1 MAQMGAYRTD
11 VRQLSFREFSQTD
24 VILPAPPGLSMF
36 SLWAN
41 QLQIRSGD
49 V

>member
-11 VRQLSFREFSQTD
+11 IRQLSFREFIQTD
-24 VILPAPPGLSMF
+24 VILPAPGLSMF

-41 QLQIRSGD
+41 
-49 V
+49 